1 MLCLSLHFVF
11 VDSWISSCCCIL
23 RVIYI
28 SWCIFLCLGVCW
40 VYCIYFKFSLFCVSP
55 FLSLILSV
63 ALVFIFSVFAFVFL
77 VCPLHAFPLSSQ
89 SRLSVC
95 FHRHPV
101 SVPSVSCFILPVCV
115 LCALCSALPPLS
127 CQCAI
132 SVSSGPSSP
141 HPVYVSLPLT
151 VAASS
156 RLLYFHVGHVSV
168 VNS

>member
-1 MLCLSLHFVF
+1 MFVIAF
-11 VDSWISSCCCIL
+11 CVCGLLNLICCCIL

-40 VYCIYFKFSLFCVSP
+40 VYCIYFILF
-55 FLSLILSV
+55 ILSV

-77 VCPLHAFPLSSQ
+77 SYVCPLHAFPLSSQ

-115 LCALCSALPPLS
+115 LCALCSALPPPS

-151 VAASS
+151 VAAIIPICCISMWAMFQSLIPSGLILVYSS
-156 RLLYFHVGHVSV
+156 
-168 VNS
+168 

>member
-77 VCPLHAFPLSSQ
+77 VLCLSPPCVPFIESVSSQ
-89 SRLSVC
+89 CLFPPSSCVRSICFLFYFACLCPVCIVFCFASSLLSVC
-95 FHRHPV
+95 NYCQQWSILSSSCV
-101 SVPSVSCFILPVCV
+101 CQSPSDCCCIIPFAVFPCGPCF
-115 LCALCSALPPLS
+115 
-127 CQCAI
+127 
-132 SVSSGPSSP
+132 
-141 HPVYVSLPLT
+141 
-151 VAASS
+151 S
-156 RLLYFHVGHVSV
+156 R
-168 VNS
+168 